1 MNFTSSSYCKTIYDK
16 LDRKTISYG
25 AQKKKI
31 ASNRFRKAIMKELS
45 KITINKNDDVMRIL
59 KHILEIFWKFQT
71 DLLLVMT

>member
-1 MNFTSSSYCKTIYDK
+1 
-16 LDRKTISYG
+16 
-25 AQKKKI
+25 
-31 ASNRFRKAIMKELS
+31 MKELS